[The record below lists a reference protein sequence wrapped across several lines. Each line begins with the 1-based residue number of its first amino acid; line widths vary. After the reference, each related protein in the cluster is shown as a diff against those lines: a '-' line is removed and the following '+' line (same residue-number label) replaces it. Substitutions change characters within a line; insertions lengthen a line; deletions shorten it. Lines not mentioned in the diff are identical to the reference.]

1 MRRIVVTGMGAV
13 SPLGCGVELSW
24 RRLLAGQSGLRPLPQ
39 WSQALPARIAGLVPD
54 KADDA
59 DGGFD
64 PAEAAAPK
72 DQRKMDRF
80 ILFALL
86 ATAEAVAQ
94 AKWTPQDAA
103 SLERTATI
111 IASGVGGFPAMAEA
125 VRITEQRGPRRLS
138 PFTIPSFLANLAAG
152 HVSIKYGYKGALGT
166 PVTACAAGVQ
176 AIGDAARMIRA
187 GEADV
192 AICGGA
198 EACIDIVS
206 LGGFAA
212 ARALSS
218 SFNDEPARASRP
230 FDRDRDGFVMGEGAG
245 ILVIEELE
253 HALARGATPIAE
265 IVGYGTTADAYH
277 MTSGPPDGDGARR
290 AMEIALRQANL
301 APTDLQHLNAHATS
315 TPAGDES
322 ELGAIAALFGRN
334 KSIAVSATKSATGH
348 LLGAAGGLEAIFTVL
363 ALRDQIAPPTLNFE
377 NPDRRRGRHRHCRRQ
392 RAADADAARDLQRLW
407 LRRRE
412 CQRDLPPDGLDER
425 PCNRGALRYENGM
438 IDTNFWLFLA
448 AAVLI
453 AAIPG
458 PGIFYV
464 AARTLSEGRASGFA
478 STAGTALGGLVHVV
492 AGSLGISAII
502 LASAELFAVVKF
514 VGALYLVWLGI
525 KTFRSAGRT
534 LSLASEPVGDKR
546 AFRDGVLVEALN
558 PKTAAFFL
566 AFIPQFLDP
575 AGTSPTLQFITLG
588 AISVTL
594 NTLADVVVV
603 LMASAT
609 RAQLIGRPRLMR
621 RLTQGS
627 GVFIAGLGLSLALAR
642 RPVQG

>member
-24 RRLLAGQSGLRPLPQ
+24 RRLLAGQSGLRPLPE

-54 KADDA
+54 KAEDA

-64 PAEAAAPK
+64 PAQAAAPK

-94 AKWTPQDAA
+94 AGWTPQDAA
-103 SLERTATI
+103 AQERTATI

-187 GEADV
+187 SEADV
-192 AICGGA
+192 AICGGT

-218 SFNDEPARASRP
+218 GFNDARASRP

-290 AMEIALRQANL
+290 AMEIALRQAKL
-301 APTDLQHLNAHATS
+301 APADLQHLNAHATS

-322 ELGAIAALFGRN
+322 ELGAIAALFGRHRG
-334 KSIAVSATKSATGH
+334 IAVSATKSATGH

-363 ALRDQIAPPTLNFE
+363 ALRDQIAPPTLNLE
-377 NPDRRRGRHRHCRRQ
+377 NPDP
-392 RAADADAARDLQRLW
+392 AAD
-407 LRRRE
+407 
-412 CQRDLPPDGLDER
+412 G
-425 PCNRGALRYENGM
+425 
-438 IDTNFWLFLA
+438 ID
-448 AAVLI
+448 I
-453 AAIPG
+453 
-458 PGIFYV
+458 
-464 AARTLSEGRASGFA
+464 
-478 STAGTALGGLVHVV
+478 V
-492 AGSLGISAII
+492 AGVA
-502 LASAELFAVVKF
+502 
-514 VGALYLVWLGI
+514 
-525 KTFRSAGRT
+525 R
-534 LSLASEPVGDKR
+534 
-546 AFRDGVLVEALN
+546 
-558 PKTAAFFL
+558 
-566 AFIPQFLDP
+566 
-575 AGTSPTLQFITLG
+575 PTPMQH
-588 AISVTL
+588 AISNGFGFGGV
-594 NTLADVVVV
+594 N
-603 LMASAT
+603 ASV
-609 RAQLIGRPRLMR
+609 IFR
-621 RLTQGS
+621 RMG
-627 GVFIAGLGLSLALAR
+627 
-642 RPVQG
+642 

>member
-24 RRLLAGQSGLRPLPQ
+24 RRLLAGQSGLRPLPE

-54 KADDA
+54 KVDDA

-64 PAEAAAPK
+64 PAQAAAPK

-94 AKWTPQDAA
+94 AGWTPQGAA
-103 SLERTATI
+103 ALERTATI

-192 AICGGA
+192 AICGGT

-218 SFNDEPARASRP
+218 GFNDARASRP

-290 AMEIALRQANL
+290 AMEIALRQAQL
-301 APTDLQHLNAHATS
+301 APADLQHLNAHATS

-334 KSIAVSATKSATGH
+334 RGIAVSATKSATGH

-363 ALRDQIAPPTLNFE
+363 ALRDQVAPPTLNLE
-377 NPDRRRGRHRHCRRQ
+377 NPDPG
-392 RAADADAARDLQRLW
+392 ADGIDIVAGAAR
-407 LRRRE
+407 
-412 CQRDLPPDGLDER
+412 P
-425 PCNRGALRYENGM
+425 M
-438 IDTNFWLFLA
+438 
-448 AAVLI
+448 
-453 AAIPG
+453 
-458 PGIFYV
+458 
-464 AARTLSEGRASGFA
+464 SM
-478 STAGTALGGLVHVV
+478 
-492 AGSLGISAII
+492 
-502 LASAELFAVVKF
+502 
-514 VGALYLVWLGI
+514 
-525 KTFRSAGRT
+525 
-534 LSLASEPVGDKR
+534 
-546 AFRDGVLVEALN
+546 LN
-558 PKTAAFFL
+558 
-566 AFIPQFLDP
+566 
-575 AGTSPTLQFITLG
+575 
-588 AISVTL
+588 AISNGFGFGGV
-594 NTLADVVVV
+594 N
-603 LMASAT
+603 ASV
-609 RAQLIGRPRLMR
+609 IFR
-621 RLTQGS
+621 RMG
-627 GVFIAGLGLSLALAR
+627 
-642 RPVQG
+642 